1 MNNARTTANFRYG
14 YCTVMFFSENIESLP
29 NPFAIGDIL
38 YLRRYIFSLVKD
50 SHLKSMMKASKPE
63 ITHQIIVH
71 GPCYMVMS
79 KIKILLNINFQKLSS
94 ISINK
99 NTAQWKK
106 TLEISD
112 NLPEDFWVNT
122 QFCWPFQPV
131 STQKIKIS
139 LFKSLEKMN
148 KEFLES
154 EMEKDNWLLETA
166 QLLLKKKKSVNWEVS
181 LKSERMMMVKMKSL
195 ITTSLHFL
203 DFHNGLLMLNHS
215 FNKKT
220 PWKLKSK
227 QKCILTSAFWILL
240 L

>member
-1 MNNARTTANFRYG
+1 MAQENVKKACTLGVIIDSTTAYFDYKENKYVKKIKIIDESMNNARTTANFRYG

-99 NTAQWKK
+99 NTPQ
-106 TLEISD
+106 
-112 NLPEDFWVNT
+112 
-122 QFCWPFQPV
+122 
-131 STQKIKIS
+131 
-139 LFKSLEKMN
+139 
-148 KEFLES
+148 
-154 EMEKDNWLLETA
+154 
-166 QLLLKKKKSVNWEVS
+166 
-181 LKSERMMMVKMKSL
+181 
-195 ITTSLHFL
+195 
-203 DFHNGLLMLNHS
+203 
-215 FNKKT
+215 
-220 PWKLKSK
+220 
-227 QKCILTSAFWILL
+227 
-240 L
+240 

>member
-1 MNNARTTANFRYG
+1 MAQENVKKACTLGVIIDSTTAYFDYKENKYVKKIKIIDESMNNARTTANFRYG

-50 SHLKSMMKASKPE
+50 SHSKSMMKASKPE

-131 STQKIKIS
+131 STQKIKIL

-148 KEFLES
+148 KEFLEL
-154 EMEKDNWLLETA
+154 EMEKDN
-166 QLLLKKKKSVNWEVS
+166 
-181 LKSERMMMVKMKSL
+181 
-195 ITTSLHFL
+195 
-203 DFHNGLLMLNHS
+203 
-215 FNKKT
+215 
-220 PWKLKSK
+220 
-227 QKCILTSAFWILL
+227 
-240 L
+240 